1 MEYIAQSHYKLLK
14 KLCKRKL
21 KKSQLTDSELED
33 IYYLGDN
40 GCIRY
45 EVVYENENS
54 LKEIDTLIILQS
66 KGKAVYETYV
76 RSRRRWLIPVII
88 SVTAA
93 IISVIALYKSSQPL
107 EIHINE
113 ITNAESTVST
123 SATAPA
129 CVGKFG

>member
-14 KLCKRKL
+14 KLRKHEL
-21 KKSQLTDSELED
+21 KKSQLTKSELED

-45 EVVYENENS
+45 EAVYENEDS
-54 LKEIDTLIILQS
+54 MKEIDTLIILQS

-76 RSRRRWLIPVII
+76 RNRKRWLIPVII
-88 SVTAA
+88 SVAAA

-123 SATAPA
+123 SAKVPA
-129 CVGKFG
+129 CVGKSG

>member
-33 IYYLGDN
+33 IYYLADN

-45 EVVYENENS
+45 EVVYENEDS

-113 ITNAESTVST
+113 ITNVESTVST
-123 SATAPA
+123 STTVPA